1 MSGNGGLEGDFDG
14 NDELDAADIDMPSAA
29 IRDGVTDAKF
39 DLDGDGSVA
48 TGDRTAWVEQLRD
61 TFLGDSNLDGEFSSA
76 DFVTV
81 FSARQYEDGIPE
93 NSTWETGD
101 SNGDGDFVTAFA
113 AGGYG
118 KGPRAVATVP
128 EPTGSLICMTLTIFV
143 IASRLRDN

>member
-81 FSARQYEDGIPE
+81 FSARQYEDGIP
-93 NSTWETGD
+93 
-101 SNGDGDFVTAFA
+101 
-113 AGGYG
+113 
-118 KGPRAVATVP
+118 
-128 EPTGSLICMTLTIFV
+128 
-143 IASRLRDN
+143 